1 MKVQF
6 YADFTCPFS
15 YIGKRLLDQ
24 VIEQSDEE
32 IEFEFK
38 SFQLTPEASTEVAI
52 PTVEMLAKKFNKTKA
67 EMLLRTAQ
75 IKNEANQFG
84 LDYNY
89 EIMKASNTL
98 KAHRLTKWA
107 ASFGKARDITE
118 AFFYGLFTEGANLN
132 NEQELLQIVD
142 SVGLNKEEAK
152 KILDSDAFTKE
163 VDSDR
168 RDANTKGIHS
178 VPTFIVDGQ
187 YIIQG
192 LQPVNVFLQ
201 TFKKAAIK

>member
-1 MKVQF
+1 MKVQL

-15 YIGKRLLDQ
+15 YMGKRLLDQ
-24 VIEQSDEE
+24 AIEQSGEE
-32 IEFEFK
+32 IEFELK

-52 PTVEMLAKKFNKTKA
+52 PTIELLQKKFNKTKA
-67 EMLLRTAQ
+67 EMLERTAQ
-75 IKNEANQFG
+75 IKKQASQFG

-89 EIMKASNTL
+89 EIMKAANTL

-107 ASFGKARDITE
+107 ASFGKARDLTE

-132 NEQELLQIVD
+132 NEEELLQMVE

-152 KILDSDAFTKE
+152 TLLDSAAFTKE
-163 VDSDR
+163 VNADKQ
-168 RDANTKGIHS
+168 DAITKDIYS
-178 VPTFIVDGQ
+178 VPTFIVDEQ

-192 LQPVNVFLQ
+192 LKPVNVFLQ
-201 TFKKAAIK
+201 TFEKASVK

>member
-1 MKVQF
+1 MKVQL

-15 YIGKRLLDQ
+15 YMGKRLLDQ
-24 VIEQSDEE
+24 AIEQSGEE
-32 IEFEFK
+32 IEFELK

-52 PTVEMLAKKFNKTKA
+52 PTIDLLQKKFNKTKA
-67 EMLLRTAQ
+67 EMLERTAQ
-75 IKNEANQFG
+75 IKKQASQFG

-89 EIMKASNTL
+89 EIMKAANTL

-107 ASFGKARDITE
+107 ASFGKARDLTE

-132 NEQELLQIVD
+132 NEEELLQMVE

-152 KILDSDAFTKE
+152 TLLDSAAFTKE
-163 VDSDR
+163 VNADKQ
-168 RDANTKGIHS
+168 DAITKGIYS
-178 VPTFIVDGQ
+178 VPTFIVDEQ

-192 LQPVNVFLQ
+192 LKPVNVFLQ
-201 TFKKAAIK
+201 TFEKASVK

>member
-1 MKVQF
+1 MKVQL

-15 YIGKRLLDQ
+15 YMGKRLLDQ
-24 VIEQSDEE
+24 AIEQSGEE
-32 IEFEFK
+32 IEFELK

-52 PTVEMLAKKFNKTKA
+52 PTIELLQKKFNKTKA
-67 EMLLRTAQ
+67 EMLERTAQ
-75 IKNEANQFG
+75 IKKQASKFG

-89 EIMKASNTL
+89 EIMKAANTL

-107 ASFGKARDITE
+107 ASFGKARDLTE

-132 NEQELLQIVD
+132 NEEELLQMVE

-152 KILDSDAFTKE
+152 TLLDSAAFTKE
-163 VDSDR
+163 VNADKQ
-168 RDANTKGIHS
+168 DAITKGIYS
-178 VPTFIVDGQ
+178 VPTFIVDEQ

-192 LQPVNVFLQ
+192 LKPVNVFLQ
-201 TFKKAAIK
+201 TFEKASVK